1 MISYYFF
8 FQTTTNFG
16 LSFIN
21 GFSRKGDVRKARGE
35 RMEWEEKS
43 IILRNQICA
52 HLQWRIS
59 SLGKDK
65 YSFFSFLKLKI
76 FLFSEFNKI
85 SISSFYSFLE
95 LCIKHTT
102 KELNILLKH
111 YNTILKTKKN
121 VFYLRII
128 F

>member
-1 MISYYFF
+1 
-8 FQTTTNFG
+8 
-16 LSFIN
+16 
-21 GFSRKGDVRKARGE
+21 
-35 RMEWEEKS
+35 MEWEEKN

-65 YSFFSFLKLKI
+65 YSFFSFLKVKI

-102 KELNILLKH
+102 KELNILLQH

-121 VFYLRII
+121 MFYLRII
-128 F
+128 FLKQIKRLA